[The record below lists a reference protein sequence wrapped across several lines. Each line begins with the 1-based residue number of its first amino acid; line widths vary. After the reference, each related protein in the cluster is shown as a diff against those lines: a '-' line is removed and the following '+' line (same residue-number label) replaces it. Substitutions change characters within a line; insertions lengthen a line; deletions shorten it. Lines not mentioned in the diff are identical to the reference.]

1 MPPLL
6 QWIQDTWIS
15 TLIRESTWGYPIVGA
30 IHVLGMAWFGGLI
43 LVDGQRAWKRT
54 ALAFMLA
61 SGIIVFAS
69 QPVRYYESVSFR
81 IKMAAIVLAGVNAW
95 LLPKSKFSTPLM
107 WILWIVIIFA
117 SRGIAFF

>member
-1 MPPLL
+1 MSPLL

-30 IHVLGMAWFGGLI
+30 IHVLGLAWFGGLI
-43 LVDGQRAWKRT
+43 LVDGYRAWKR
-54 ALAFMLA
+54 AGLAFMLA

-95 LLPKSKFSTPLM
+95 LLPKSKSTTPLI
-107 WILWIVIIFA
+107 WILWIAIIFA